1 MQTWRQ
7 LELIAINTIYRD
19 ELVLGS
25 SFESFKTGIITDS
38 LAVWECEGEC
48 DRTFLIRSQVSP
60 APLQYCDMW
69 SDLALCG
76 LAVSLTINQADR
88 CGVWEVRDGIEIILD
103 CDIDNDIH
111 FLSCFIIYN
120 LWSWVWLKP
129 AIKENIYIQTKYELN
144 ARVPVVAD
152 VLF

>member
-1 MQTWRQ
+1 MISDQSSPT
-7 LELIAINTIYRD
+7 ASD
-19 ELVLGS
+19 GS
-25 SFESFKTGIITDS
+25 
-38 LAVWECEGEC
+38 
-48 DRTFLIRSQVSP
+48 
-60 APLQYCDMW
+60 
-69 SDLALCG
+69 
-76 LAVSLTINQADR
+76 
-88 CGVWEVRDGIEIILD
+88 EIILV